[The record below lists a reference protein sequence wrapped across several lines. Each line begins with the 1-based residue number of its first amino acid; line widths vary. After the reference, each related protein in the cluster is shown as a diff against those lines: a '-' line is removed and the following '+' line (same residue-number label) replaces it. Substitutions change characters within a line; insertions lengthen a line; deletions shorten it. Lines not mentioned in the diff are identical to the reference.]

1 MGDKIKS
8 VTELT
13 PRESDAG
20 PSGLPGADGP
30 EQAQDGEHGQTAAQT
45 EHGKRPAV
53 VRARAGQPSIAYG
66 ITSSSAVG
74 RLGRRSASPG
84 LLGATESRSN
94 GGSADDA
101 VRNGSG
107 QAAGGAEPSG
117 GPARP
122 QRLTHHRALRPGARQ
137 ESLRESNLLLI
148 TEEIFSAAEPLSRA
162 DLSLRTGM
170 TRSTVS
176 RLVDDLLLAGI
187 VREGSP
193 IVGGTR
199 GRPAVPLLPARST
212 LVGLGVEV
220 NVDFMAARA
229 LDLTGAVLAEEIV
242 EGDFRDSDPHDVL
255 PRTGEMTRRAAGQ
268 AAASGASVVGTVLA
282 LPGLISDDADRLLLA
297 PNLGWRDVDAVA
309 LLNAGDGAG
318 GPGLGGSVTIAN
330 EAKLAALAVTQEL
343 TALEGQEQTF
353 LYVSAQMGIGAAV
366 VIDGVVDAGP
376 RGWAGEIGHISV
388 EPGGPQCGC
397 GATGCLE
404 VFAGKR
410 ALLAE
415 AGLAPTASAQEL
427 VALTEWE
434 DEPGERARQAI
445 DRAGWA
451 LGVALSGAANLLDV
465 EEVVLGGEFGP
476 LVDLLRPRIEAELSY
491 RVLASEWSRFRV
503 RETDTG
509 VAPGAT
515 GGALRVLRTVLDAPL
530 QWLPSEAPAT

>member
-1 MGDKIKS
+1 MR
-8 VTELT
+8 T
-13 PRESDAG
+13 
-20 PSGLPGADGP
+20 
-30 EQAQDGEHGQTAAQT
+30 Q
-45 EHGKRPAV
+45 
-53 VRARAGQPSIAYG
+53 AGQPSIAYG
-66 ITSSSAVG
+66 VTSSSAVG
-74 RLGRRSASPG
+74 RLGRRSATLG
-84 LLGATESRSN
+84 LRGAHGARGNGGDGSN
-94 GGSADDA
+94 GAADDA
-101 VRNGSG
+101 GRRD
-107 QAAGGAEPSG
+107 AARGAQGDGRFG
-117 GPARP
+117 GPERRERP
-122 QRLTHHRALRPGARQ
+122 AHHRALRPGARQ

-162 DLSLRTGM
+162 DLSIRTGM

-212 LVGLGVEV
+212 LAGLGVEV

-242 EGDFRDSDPHDVL
+242 EGDFRDSDPHEVL
-255 PRTGEMTRRAAGQ
+255 PRTGEMARRVAGQ

-282 LPGLISDDADRLLLA
+282 LPGLVSGDADRLLLA
-297 PNLGWRDVDAVA
+297 PNMGWRDVDVVA
-309 LLNAGDGAG
+309 LLGAG
-318 GPGLGGSVTIAN
+318 GEPQDTGLGGFVVVAN

-415 AGLAPTASAQEL
+415 AGLEPAASAQEL

-476 LVDLLRPRIEAELSY
+476 LADLLRPRIEAELSY
-491 RVLASEWSRFRV
+491 RVLASEWSRLRV
-503 RETDTG
+503 RETETG
-509 VAPGAT
+509 VAPAAT
-515 GGALRVLRTVLDAPL
+515 GGALRVLRTVLDAPMR
-530 QWLPSEAPAT
+530 WLPAEMLAT